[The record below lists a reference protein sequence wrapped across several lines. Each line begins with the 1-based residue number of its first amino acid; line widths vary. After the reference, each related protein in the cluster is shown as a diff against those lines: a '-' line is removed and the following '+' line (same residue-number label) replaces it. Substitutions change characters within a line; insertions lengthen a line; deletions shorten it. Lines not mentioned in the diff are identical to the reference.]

1 MFHIWDMNPYM
12 ERSDPVP
19 GLGRGLAILD
29 HLGREG
35 ACSLERLAKDL
46 QLPKSSTARILES
59 LTLAGCVL
67 RDPHSKR
74 YSARRVLVAAHALSD
89 LDLRTHLAS
98 TLVALAAQTGRCVE
112 LFAWVDRR
120 LVMIDRADPEDQEV
134 VVRARIG
141 WVRPLDEVDALVQ
154 LAIAHGGLR
163 PPAKGW
169 RWAKAER
176 VAVPPETA
184 ARLAARAASAGIAH
198 DLAVNTQG
206 VVRVAAPLLA
216 SGRLV
221 GVLALASPAATPA
234 DADACAALH
243 AAAAHFSTSH
253 VTVAGAP
260 IP

>member
-1 MFHIWDMNPYM
+1 M
-12 ERSDPVP
+12 EHSDPVP
-19 GLGRGLAILD
+19 GLGRGLALLD

-59 LTLAGCVL
+59 LSLAGCVV
-67 RDPHSKR
+67 RDAPSKR
-74 YSARRVLVAAHALSD
+74 YSARRVLVAAHAPSD
-89 LDLRTHLAS
+89 VDLRTHLAS
-98 TLVALAAQTGRCVE
+98 TLVDLTAQTGRCVE
-112 LFAWVDRR
+112 LFAWVDRN

-154 LAIAHGGLR
+154 LVIAHGGLK

-169 RWAKAER
+169 RWAKVER
-176 VAVPPETA
+176 LAVPPETA
-184 ARLAARAASAGIAH
+184 ARLATRAAGAGIAH
-198 DLAVNTQG
+198 DVAANCQG
-206 VVRVAAPLLA
+206 VMRVAAPLLM

-234 DADACAALH
+234 HADACAALH
-243 AAAAHFSTSH
+243 AAAAHFSSSH
-253 VTVAGAP
+253 VTLVGVP
-260 IP
+260 TP